1 MKKKGLIINLY
12 PGLYEPEND
21 ARFYQRMNDMDIELV
36 SEDKK
41 HKADVLVFY
50 NTDAAFAYT
59 APILQEYHDAE
70 HVIYEADNKYLQ
82 LCKNLPEGVRLIH
95 SGRKRILIAIPCY
108 QYIEPE
114 TMHSIYNMITPVG
127 YEASFIVMRGYTV
140 QQARNRIVSQSLAM
154 GFDYTLFVDS
164 DVLLPKQLLANL
176 VAINADIATGWY
188 IKKTIDAQITEL
200 YGPDKLGQRRMVNI
214 DQNELPTEGIIPIL
228 GCGFGCTLVKNEVF
242 GKIGT
247 ANWFEY
253 IEKPDYICSED
264 LNFCDKAR
272 AAGCSIVAD
281 VSLRCPHIGRLTF

>member
-1 MKKKGLIINLY
+1 MKRGLIINVYPQLY
-12 PGLYEPEND
+12 QPLSDEL
-21 ARFYQRMNDMDIELV
+21 FYQRLKEQKIDLSSD
-36 SEDKK
+36 DKSK
-41 HKADVLVFY
+41 KAKVLVFY
-50 NTDAAFAYT
+50 NTDAAFAAN
-59 APILQEYHDAE
+59 APVLQEYPNAE
-70 HVIYEADNKYLQ
+70 RIIYEADNKYLQ
-82 LCKNLPEGVRLIH
+82 LCKELPKDVRLLR

-214 DQNELPTEGIIPIL
+214 DQNELPKQGVIPIL

-242 GKIGT
+242 NKIG
-247 ANWFEY
+247 ASNWFEY

-281 VSLRCPHIGRLTF
+281 VSLRCPHIGRITF